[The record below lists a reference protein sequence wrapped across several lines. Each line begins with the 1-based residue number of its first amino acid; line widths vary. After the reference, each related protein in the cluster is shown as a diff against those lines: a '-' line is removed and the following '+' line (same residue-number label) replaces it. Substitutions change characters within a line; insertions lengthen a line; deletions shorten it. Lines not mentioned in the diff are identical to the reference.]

1 MHRPRYLRCLLLAPV
16 LIGLVF
22 AAAGCG
28 GSEHDLMI
36 KKFFMASG
44 AGDTVTLGN
53 IATVSFDPNRD
64 GRAQNVSVVSETPE
78 QTRVLK
84 IKELDQAFKDAQAA
98 ASAESKQMKDYQDKN
113 ADAISRV
120 LKGEQAGKGKAAGRD
135 AEVQKAWTEW
145 RDKSS
150 VAEKALSEARK
161 ALSTERRVADLSLP
175 DKDAAAFEGTEAT
188 KEVTVTANVL
198 TPDQQSS
205 KKTLVLTLQRV
216 VLNEGGGKP
225 PIEGK
230 WMITGI
236 KEGAAK

>member
-1 MHRPRYLRCLLLAPV
+1 
-16 LIGLVF
+16 VF

-28 GSEHDLMI
+28 GSENDLMI

-64 GRAQNVSVVSETPE
+64 GRAQNVSFVSETPE

-84 IKELDQAFKDAQAA
+84 IKELDKAFKDAQAT
-98 ASAESKQMKDYQDKN
+98 ASDVSKQMKEFQDKN
-113 ADAISRV
+113 AEAISRV
-120 LKGEQAGKGKAAGRD
+120 LKIEQSGKGKPTGHD
-135 AEVQKAWTEW
+135 AEVQKTWTGW

-150 VAEKALSEARK
+150 VAEKALSEARM

-175 DKDAAAFEGTEAT
+175 DKDATAFDATEAT

-198 TPDQQSS
+198 TPDKQSV

-230 WMITGI
+230 WMITGL
-236 KEGAAK
+236 KEGAAAQ